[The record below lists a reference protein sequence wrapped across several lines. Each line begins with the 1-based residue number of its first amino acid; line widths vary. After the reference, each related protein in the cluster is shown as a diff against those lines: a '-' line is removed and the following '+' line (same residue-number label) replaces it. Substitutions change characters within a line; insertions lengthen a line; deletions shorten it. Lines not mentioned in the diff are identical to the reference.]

1 MGYSINR
8 LDGNIIKFEML
19 GDFTAEDAKNHADEM
34 DPILNEL
41 AQNGQKA
48 QFLIYT
54 EQLKKISVEGR
65 RSFSE
70 RNGDDRIGKTAVVGV
85 NRFLKVIAR
94 FIMVASGKSNIKFF
108 DLEDDLDAIEW
119 LKES

>member
-1 MGYSINR
+1 MGYSIEK
-8 LDGNIIKFEML
+8 LGENIIKFEMI
-19 GDFTAEDAKNHADEM
+19 GDFTAEDAQNHADQM
-34 DPILNEL
+34 DPILSEL
-41 AQNGQKA
+41 AQNGQQA

-70 RNGDDRIGKTAVVGV
+70 RNGDDRIGKTAVIGV

-94 FIMVASGKSNIKFF
+94 FIMVASGKNNIRFF
-108 DLEDDLDAIEW
+108 DIEDDIDAIKW